1 MEPFLETSSCSRPD
15 ALELHSPDRKGVEDG
30 IGAIGGQ
37 KRQRALLSDDEETSL
52 PIPKSQ
58 ESSKRR
64 CLEPVGDENIDPL
77 HRWPGSPERS
87 RLRQQEQ
94 EVKPDTPAVSSVRAR
109 LQWLGQKQGDGAVPQ
124 RCLSDP
130 VQGEPTCSLELHSIG
145 NVEFHSRV
153 ERFETPPQSPAFFT
167 PRSQVPSNLT
177 RSMQQKLQSAN
188 TPSSVRASRIRQE
201 RQEELRLLRSQPIAE
216 NAWMK
221 RSLSDPSLA
230 EVEASETRASND
242 EQPRPACSGD
252 PACLLEPSKE
262 LHSSAGEQEGR
273 MCPTG
278 KHFLPAEMLSSGEQQ
293 EQKVPSPEE
302 RQKIPAEM
310 LEGSA
315 CFFGKQELEFL
326 PSDIM
331 EFTEGRRQA
340 GLESPGDEQGGEE
353 PRFRYMEEQ
362 VEGEGEQGEE
372 ERQPP
377 CVEEEQVEGER
388 EQGEEER
395 QPSCVEEERQPPCV
409 EEEQVEGEGEQGEE
423 ERQPPCVEEERQPPC
438 VEEEQVEGEG
448 EQGEEE
454 RQPPCVEEERQ
465 PPCVEE
471 ERQPPCVEEEQ
482 VEGEGEQGEE
492 EQQLAGEE
500 EEQPTCVEGQ
510 GQTKEA
516 LSVEEQGQVEDPGVE
531 EQNVLHTVLRG
542 QDKVSSVRESKVWSR
557 VSEMKEAPS
566 DKDLSEE
573 MSTSGMI
580 DQLFA
585 RVLDTEEEEEDKRRK
600 GHCDSDA
607 AEGKGEEMGLATEGV
622 ELESRSLDSST
633 DELLTL
639 PSSCILSP
647 LSKSVEAVVTDLRL
661 ASSCLP
667 DVTSVDCV
675 PEGPHDPP
683 PSSTPLYSIDAYR
696 TQLQNSRHAV
706 HIVTPTA
713 SGQRPQASCPQP
725 LINTKDRIKAL
736 SEDVAKLQVVITQ
749 TLQALSCC
757 TDEDH
762 WKGSP
767 MEAEAEKLLLV
778 SCEKRTALLAEVA
791 QLRAGV
797 ESGDAVT
804 ASPSQEPCRGT
815 VTIANIRLPLK
826 VDFVCSS
833 LTLAG
838 RPTHYFFVLIRY
850 GACNIVATPLAI
862 AADAQTGDSISF
874 PTSVTLQDIRSN
886 FEIDVE
892 VYSLSQTPGN
902 AKNFNT
908 ERFSKSKVTPK
919 KLLSSIKRTNHN
931 AASTAL
937 TSVGPQR
944 SSNFCLVGSHKLTLA
959 SLGQTKFPLDKMKFD
974 GKVRKLLGD
983 EFQEKVP
990 FLSPLEGNIYLQLN
1004 YESHSNVQ
1012 HKGFLT
1018 MFEAVCGLGS
1028 WQRRWFSLE
1037 GNLLLYWNSPSSEGS
1052 KPPEGSISLAS
1063 RAYQCVRLVTRDSC
1077 ARPHTF
1083 ELVSYKAL
1091 QEDSGVT
1098 LDKHWFSADT
1108 REERAEWMKKLNQAL
1123 LDLHTWTCCPGGP
1136 EPPRPCRESML

>member
-1 MEPFLETSSCSRPD
+1 MEPFLETSCSRPD
-15 ALELHSPDRKGVEDG
+15 ALELHTPDRKGVEDG
-30 IGAIGGQ
+30 IGVMVGQ

-77 HRWPGSPERS
+77 HRRPGSPERC
-87 RLRQQEQ
+87 RLRQLEQ
-94 EVKPDTPAVSSVRAR
+94 EVKPDTPAVSSVRTR
-109 LQWLGQKQGDGAVPQ
+109 LQWLAHKQEDGAVPQ

-130 VQGEPTCSLELHSIG
+130 VQGEPTCSSELHSIG
-145 NVEFHSRV
+145 NVEFRSRV
-153 ERFETPPQSPAFFT
+153 ERFELPPPQSPAIST
-167 PRSQVPSNLT
+167 PRSQALSNLA
-177 RSMQQKLQSAN
+177 RSVQQKLQSAD

-230 EVEASETRASND
+230 EVEASENRASND
-242 EQPRPACSGD
+242 EQPRPACSGN
-252 PACLLEPSKE
+252 PACPLEPSKE
-262 LHSSAGEQEGR
+262 LHSNAG
-273 MCPTG
+273 
-278 KHFLPAEMLSSGEQQ
+278 
-293 EQKVPSPEE
+293 
-302 RQKIPAEM
+302 
-310 LEGSA
+310 
-315 CFFGKQELEFL
+315 
-326 PSDIM
+326 
-331 EFTEGRRQA
+331 
-340 GLESPGDEQGGEE
+340 
-353 PRFRYMEEQ
+353 
-362 VEGEGEQGEE
+362 
-372 ERQPP
+372 
-377 CVEEEQVEGER
+377 
-388 EQGEEER
+388 
-395 QPSCVEEERQPPCV
+395 
-409 EEEQVEGEGEQGEE
+409 
-423 ERQPPCVEEERQPPC
+423 
-438 VEEEQVEGEG
+438 
-448 EQGEEE
+448 
-454 RQPPCVEEERQ
+454 
-465 PPCVEE
+465 
-471 ERQPPCVEEEQ
+471 
-482 VEGEGEQGEE
+482 
-492 EQQLAGEE
+492 
-500 EEQPTCVEGQ
+500 
-510 GQTKEA
+510 
-516 LSVEEQGQVEDPGVE
+516 
-531 EQNVLHTVLRG
+531 
-542 QDKVSSVRESKVWSR
+542 
-557 VSEMKEAPS
+557 
-566 DKDLSEE
+566 KDLSQEE

-585 RVLDTEEEEEDKRRK
+585 GVLDTEEEEEDKRMK

-607 AEGKGEEMGLATEGV
+607 AEGKGEEMGLGTEDV

-639 PSSCILSP
+639 PPSCILSP
-647 LSKSVEAVVTDLRL
+647 LSKSVEAVVTPLRL

-667 DVTSVDCV
+667 DVASVNCI
-675 PEGPHDPP
+675 PERPHNP
-683 PSSTPLYSIDAYR
+683 PSSSAPLYSIDAYR
-696 TQLQNSRHAV
+696 TQRQNSQHAV
-706 HIVTPTA
+706 HIVTPTT
-713 SGQRPQASCPQP
+713 SRRKPQASCPQP
-725 LINTKDRIKAL
+725 PINTKDRIKAL
-736 SEDVAKLQVVITQ
+736 SEEAAKLQAVVTQ

-762 WKGSP
+762 GKGSLV
-767 MEAEAEKLLLV
+767 EAEAEKLLLV

-791 QLRAGV
+791 QLRVGV
-797 ESGDAVT
+797 ESGEAVT
-804 ASPSQEPCRGT
+804 VSPSQEPCRGT
-815 VTIANIRLPLK
+815 VTIANIQLPLK

-850 GACNIVATPLAI
+850 GACNIVASPLAT

-874 PTSVTLQDIRSN
+874 PTSVTLQDIRSS

-908 ERFSKSKVTPK
+908 ERFSTKSKVTPK
-919 KLLSSIKRTNHN
+919 KFLSSIKRANHN
-931 AASTAL
+931 AASAAL

-1004 YESHSNVQ
+1004 CESHSNVQ

-1018 MFEAVCGLGS
+1018 MFEDVCGFGS

-1037 GNLLLYWNSPSSEGS
+1037 GNLLLYWSYPSSERS
-1052 KPPEGSISLAS
+1052 KPPEGRISLAGH
-1063 RAYQCVRLVTRDSC
+1063 AYQCVRLVTRDSC

-1083 ELVSYKAL
+1083 ELVSSKAL
-1091 QEDSGVT
+1091 QEDNGVT

-1108 REERAEWMKKLNQAL
+1108 PEERAEWMEKLNQAL
-1123 LDLHTWTCCPGGP
+1123 LDLHTWTYCPGGP
-1136 EPPRPCRESML
+1136 EPPRPCRESLL

>member
-1 MEPFLETSSCSRPD
+1 
-15 ALELHSPDRKGVEDG
+15 
-30 IGAIGGQ
+30 
-37 KRQRALLSDDEETSL
+37 
-52 PIPKSQ
+52 
-58 ESSKRR
+58 
-64 CLEPVGDENIDPL
+64 
-77 HRWPGSPERS
+77 
-87 RLRQQEQ
+87 
-94 EVKPDTPAVSSVRAR
+94 
-109 LQWLGQKQGDGAVPQ
+109 
-124 RCLSDP
+124 
-130 VQGEPTCSLELHSIG
+130 
-145 NVEFHSRV
+145 
-153 ERFETPPQSPAFFT
+153 
-167 PRSQVPSNLT
+167 
-177 RSMQQKLQSAN
+177 MQQKLQSAN
-188 TPSSVRASRIRQE
+188 TPSSVRASRIRQVGFRLLFACDPPLCPHLCQYGFLFTMSAQE

-230 EVEASETRASND
+230 EVNSLQPPLRQVAPRCRTLQWPPMRPRDVEASETRASND

-262 LHSSAGEQEGR
+262 LHSSA
-273 MCPTG
+273 
-278 KHFLPAEMLSSGEQQ
+278 EMLSSGEQQ

-302 RQKIPAEM
+302 RQKVPAEM

-340 GLESPGDEQGGEE
+340 GLESPGGDEQGGEE
-353 PRFRYMEEQ
+353 PRFGYMEEQ

-377 CVEEEQVEGER
+377 CV
-388 EQGEEER
+388 
-395 QPSCVEEERQPPCV
+395 
-409 EEEQVEGEGEQGEE
+409 
-423 ERQPPCVEEERQPPC
+423 
-438 VEEEQVEGEG
+438 
-448 EQGEEE
+448 EEE

-542 QDKVSSVRESKVWSR
+542 QDKVSSVWESKVWSR

-585 RVLDTEEEEEDKRRK
+585 GVLDTEEEEEDKRRK

-959 SLGQTKFPLDKMKFD
+959 SLGQTKFPLDK
-974 GKVRKLLGD
+974 
-983 EFQEKVP
+983 VP

-1018 MFEAVCGLGS
+1018 MFEAVCELGS

>member
-1 MEPFLETSSCSRPD
+1 MEPFLETSCSRPD
-15 ALELHSPDRKGVEDG
+15 ALELHTPDRKGVEDG
-30 IGAIGGQ
+30 IGVMVGQ

-77 HRWPGSPERS
+77 HRRPGSPERC
-87 RLRQQEQ
+87 RLRQLEQ
-94 EVKPDTPAVSSVRAR
+94 EVKPDTPAVSSVRTR
-109 LQWLGQKQGDGAVPQ
+109 LQWLAHKQEDGAVPQ

-130 VQGEPTCSLELHSIG
+130 VQGEPTCSSELHSIG
-145 NVEFHSRV
+145 NVEFRSRV
-153 ERFETPPQSPAFFT
+153 ERFELPPPQSPAIST
-167 PRSQVPSNLT
+167 PRSQALSNLA
-177 RSMQQKLQSAN
+177 RSVQQKLQSAD

-230 EVEASETRASND
+230 EGNSLLLSSPRVAPHYRKLQWPPLLPWDVEASENRASND
-242 EQPRPACSGD
+242 EQPRPACSGN
-252 PACLLEPSKE
+252 PACPLEPSKE
-262 LHSSAGEQEGR
+262 LHSN
-273 MCPTG
+273 
-278 KHFLPAEMLSSGEQQ
+278 AEMLSSGGQQ

-302 RQKIPAEM
+302 RQKVPAEM
-310 LEGSA
+310 LEESA

-326 PSDIM
+326 PSDI
-331 EFTEGRRQA
+331 EFAEGQQQA
-340 GLESPGDEQGGEE
+340 GLESPGGEEQGGEE
-353 PRFRYMEEQ
+353 RQPCCVVEQVEGEEEQGEERLPSCVEEEQVKREEQGEEARQPCCVEEQ
-362 VEGEGEQGEE
+362 VEGEEGQGEE
-372 ERQPP
+372 RLPS
-377 CVEEEQVEGER
+377 CVEEEQVKRE
-388 EQGEEER
+388 EQGEEAR
-395 QPSCVEEERQPPCV
+395 
-409 EEEQVEGEGEQGEE
+409 
-423 ERQPPCVEEERQPPC
+423 
-438 VEEEQVEGEG
+438 
-448 EQGEEE
+448 
-454 RQPPCVEEERQ
+454 
-465 PPCVEE
+465 
-471 ERQPPCVEEEQ
+471 
-482 VEGEGEQGEE
+482 
-492 EQQLAGEE
+492 QLAGEE
-500 EEQPTCVEGQ
+500 EEQPTCEEHQ
-510 GQTKEA
+510 GQTKETF
-516 LSVEEQGQVEDPGVE
+516 SVEEQGQVEDPGVE
-531 EQNVLHTVLRG
+531 EQNVLHTVSRG
-542 QDKVSSVRESKVWSR
+542 QKNVASVQESKILSR

-566 DKDLSEE
+566 GKDLSQEE

-585 RVLDTEEEEEDKRRK
+585 GVLDTEEEEEDKRMK

-607 AEGKGEEMGLATEGV
+607 AEGKGEEMGLGTEDV

-639 PSSCILSP
+639 PPSCILSP
-647 LSKSVEAVVTDLRL
+647 LSKSVEAVVTPLRL

-667 DVTSVDCV
+667 DVASVNCI
-675 PEGPHDPP
+675 PERPHNP
-683 PSSTPLYSIDAYR
+683 PSSSAPLYSIDAYR
-696 TQLQNSRHAV
+696 TQRQNSQHAV
-706 HIVTPTA
+706 HIVTPTT
-713 SGQRPQASCPQP
+713 SRRKPQASCPQP
-725 LINTKDRIKAL
+725 PINTKDRIKAL
-736 SEDVAKLQVVITQ
+736 SEEAAKLQAVVTQ

-762 WKGSP
+762 GKGSLV
-767 MEAEAEKLLLV
+767 EAEAEKLLLV

-791 QLRAGV
+791 QLRVGV
-797 ESGDAVT
+797 ESGEAVT
-804 ASPSQEPCRGT
+804 VSPSQEPCRGT
-815 VTIANIRLPLK
+815 VTIANIQLPLK

-850 GACNIVATPLAI
+850 GACNIVASPLAT

-874 PTSVTLQDIRSN
+874 PTSVTLQDIRSS

-908 ERFSKSKVTPK
+908 ERFSTKSKVTPK
-919 KLLSSIKRTNHN
+919 KFLSSIKRANHN
-931 AASTAL
+931 AASAAL

-959 SLGQTKFPLDKMKFD
+959 SLGQTKFPLDK
-974 GKVRKLLGD
+974 
-983 EFQEKVP
+983 VP

-1004 YESHSNVQ
+1004 CESHSNVQ

-1018 MFEAVCGLGS
+1018 MFEDVCGFGS

-1037 GNLLLYWNSPSSEGS
+1037 GNLLLYWSYPSSERS
-1052 KPPEGSISLAS
+1052 KPPEGRISLAGH
-1063 RAYQCVRLVTRDSC
+1063 AYQCVRLVTRDSC

-1083 ELVSYKAL
+1083 ELVSSKAL
-1091 QEDSGVT
+1091 QEDNGVT

-1108 REERAEWMKKLNQAL
+1108 PEERAEWMEKLNQAL
-1123 LDLHTWTCCPGGP
+1123 LDLHTWTYCPGGP
-1136 EPPRPCRESML
+1136 EPPRPCRESLL

>member
-230 EVEASETRASND
+230 EVNSLQPPLRQVAPRCRTLQWPPMRPRDVEASETRASND

-262 LHSSAGEQEGR
+262 LHSSA
-273 MCPTG
+273 
-278 KHFLPAEMLSSGEQQ
+278 
-293 EQKVPSPEE
+293 
-302 RQKIPAEM
+302 
-310 LEGSA
+310 
-315 CFFGKQELEFL
+315 
-326 PSDIM
+326 
-331 EFTEGRRQA
+331 
-340 GLESPGDEQGGEE
+340 
-353 PRFRYMEEQ
+353 
-362 VEGEGEQGEE
+362 
-372 ERQPP
+372 
-377 CVEEEQVEGER
+377 
-388 EQGEEER
+388 
-395 QPSCVEEERQPPCV
+395 
-409 EEEQVEGEGEQGEE
+409 
-423 ERQPPCVEEERQPPC
+423 
-438 VEEEQVEGEG
+438 
-448 EQGEEE
+448 
-454 RQPPCVEEERQ
+454 
-465 PPCVEE
+465 
-471 ERQPPCVEEEQ
+471 
-482 VEGEGEQGEE
+482 
-492 EQQLAGEE
+492 
-500 EEQPTCVEGQ
+500 
-510 GQTKEA
+510 
-516 LSVEEQGQVEDPGVE
+516 
-531 EQNVLHTVLRG
+531 
-542 QDKVSSVRESKVWSR
+542 
-557 VSEMKEAPS
+557 